1 MKAVLEYYKARTQE
15 VFYHKNFQSLPDAPS
30 EALESMRTKGYYV
43 WENYYSEEECAGL
56 RSEIDALI
64 EKYSDTIWKDDED
77 ADNRVYFAERL
88 SENIKGFNTDARF
101 HNLSNR
107 YLKTKTSV
115 LSTLAGRI
123 KSKGNNKGSG
133 GGWHRDTNM
142 IHQFKSIVYLTDV
155 TEETG
160 PFEYLEGTQS
170 KSTLFELGMYGLK
183 LDQNRMTD
191 EEIDTIVAA
200 GKYPKIQ
207 FTAKA
212 GTCLLVDTSGIHRGR
227 PLVAGERY
235 ALTNYFYQDYFIN
248 DKLTKKFTDVSPFRK
263 IK

>member
-1 MKAVLEYYKARTQE
+1 MKSVLEYYKARTLE
-15 VFYHKNFQSLPDAPS
+15 VLYQKNFEPLADAPS

-43 WENYYSEEECAGL
+43 WENYYSSEECSEI
-56 RSEIDALI
+56 RSEIDRLI
-64 EKYSDTIWKDDED
+64 TENQQLIWKDDED

-88 SENIKGFNTDARF
+88 SDQIKGFSTDSRF

-123 KSKGNNKGSG
+123 RSKGDNKGSG

-160 PFEYLEGTQS
+160 PFEYLEGTQK
-170 KSTLFELGMYGLK
+170 KSTLFELNKYGIK
-183 LDQNRMTD
+183 LNQNRLSE
-191 EEIDTIVAA
+191 EEIALISEDR
-200 GKYPKIQ
+200 KYPKVQ

-227 PLVAGERY
+227 PLKSGERY

-248 DKLTKKFTDVSPFRK
+248 EKLKNKFLEVSPFRK
-263 IK
+263 